1 MYHIKYIK
9 YKAKYLELRCENN
22 QTGGQKEIILI
33 NMKTQSKLKFIHP
46 NEKYGTN
53 IKQFIIE
60 MNNLHPTTHVKFYNI
75 SIFGIEYTLNSKKE
89 IYYDIITTLT
99 PNTDTLNALNKYFN
113 QLSQLIDNTLYVF
126 SMFSCNLDP
135 KNHIRNIDQQLP
147 LKYVIYAI
155 QNNMPLHIILIDM
168 GFIPEIIDLYKPIT
182 TTTTTTTLS
191 IPIIDKPQTIQQV
204 YDYLE
209 MDKQVVAL
217 FDDLYIAEFTKN
229 PNITIKSI
237 NPTNTYIEIITN
249 ELDKLNL
256 NLNDLQIKIT
266 VIGIELEDYGNNT
279 FIKMANKIEALKKFL
294 TEKQVII
301 QAFDGTVYA
310 THNINAFN

>member
-9 YKAKYLELRCENN
+9 YKAKYLELTHKNN

-33 NMKTQSKLKFIHP
+33 NMKTKSKIKFTHP
-46 NEKYGTN
+46 NKKYGTN

-135 KNHIRNIDQQLP
+135 NNHIRNITQQLP
-147 LKYVIYAI
+147 LKYVIYAM
-155 QNNMPLHIILIDM
+155 QNNIPLHIILIDM
-168 GFIPEIIDLYKPIT
+168 GFIPETMDSYKQTI

-191 IPIIDKPQTIQQV
+191 IPIINESQTIQQV

-209 MDKQVVAL
+209 MDKHVIASV
-217 FDDLYIAEFTKN
+217 DDLYIAEFTKN
-229 PNITIKSI
+229 PNIIINLI
-237 NPTNTYIEIITN
+237 NPTNTYIKLITN

-256 NLNDLQIKIT
+256 NFNDLQIKIT
-266 VIGIELEDYGNNT
+266 TIGIELEDYGDNT
-279 FIKMANKIEALKKFL
+279 FIKMANKIEALQKFL
-294 TEKQVII
+294 TKKQVII
-301 QAFDGTVYA
+301 QAFDGIVYA
-310 THNINAFN
+310 TYNINTLN